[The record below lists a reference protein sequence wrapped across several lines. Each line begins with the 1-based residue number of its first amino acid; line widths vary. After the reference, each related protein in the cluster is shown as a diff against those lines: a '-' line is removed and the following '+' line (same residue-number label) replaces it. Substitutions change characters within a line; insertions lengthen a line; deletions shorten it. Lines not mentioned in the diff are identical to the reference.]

1 MSSKADVM
9 NPQRT
14 GGSVTDAAE
23 STDTAESTEDE
34 LLDGCLGDDPSSDHR
49 RAPRRRGDALT
60 AAIFEATMHE
70 LQEVGYSE
78 LTMERVA
85 SRARASKGSLY
96 RRWSSRAALV
106 VDAMDHA
113 KTREARAPDTGSV
126 REDLLGYLL
135 ALAEGM
141 NGAAGEAGRGL
152 MAECVRDPELMEA
165 VRLRF
170 TDRAVAAVLDVL
182 RRGAVRGEVRASA
195 LTHRIASIGPALLRH
210 QFMVYG
216 APIPE
221 AVVTEIVDDVL
232 VPLISA

>member
-1 MSSKADVM
+1 MSSRTDVI
-9 NPQRT
+9 NPRRT
-14 GGSVTDAAE
+14 GGSAAAADGVDQEDPLDSCLSDE
-23 STDTAESTEDE
+23 SCT
-34 LLDGCLGDDPSSDHR
+34 DHR

-60 AAIFEATMHE
+60 AAIYEATISE
-70 LQEVGYSE
+70 LQEVGYAE

-106 VDAMDHA
+106 VDAMAHA
-113 KTREARAPDTGSV
+113 KPHEAQAPDTGGV

-135 ALAEGM
+135 ALAETM
-141 NGAAGEAGRGL
+141 NGADGEAGRGL

-165 VRLRF
+165 VRIRF
-170 TDRAVAAVLDVL
+170 TDRAVANVLEVL

-216 APIPE
+216 APIPDD
-221 AVVTEIVDDVL
+221 VVIEIVDDVL

>member
-9 NPQRT
+9 NRERT
-14 GGSVTDAAE
+14 GASVTSSDE
-23 STDTAESTEDE
+23 PRDDE
-34 LLDGCLGDDPSSDHR
+34 LLDDCLDDSAADDPTSDHR

-60 AAIFEATMHE
+60 AAIFEATISE
-70 LQEVGYSE
+70 LQEVGYAE

-113 KTREARAPDTGSV
+113 KTREAHAPDTGSV

-135 ALAEGM
+135 ATAESM

-210 QFMVYG
+210 HFMVYG
-216 APIPE
+216 APVPE
-221 AVVTEIVDDVL
+221 SVVVEIVDDVL
-232 VPLISA
+232 VPLIVA